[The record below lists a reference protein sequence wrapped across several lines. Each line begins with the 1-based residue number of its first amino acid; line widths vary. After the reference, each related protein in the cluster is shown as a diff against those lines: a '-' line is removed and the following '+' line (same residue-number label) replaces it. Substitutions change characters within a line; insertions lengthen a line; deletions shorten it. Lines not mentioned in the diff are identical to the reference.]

1 MYLSLLTRF
10 ESQLEMRFSEK
21 NKELF
26 KIFEIFDYSSPY
38 YFNTK
43 CPYLEVFI
51 KHYKHFQINILNLS
65 SEFNSAKSLL
75 KNKDILKPDL
85 YSIMNTLTLHS
96 GAFIETIKILH
107 IIITLPISTAS
118 NERFFSSLKRLKS
131 YIRTTMSDDRLSD
144 LMVISVEKED
154 AGKVNLNAAVD
165 EFAQLKV
172 RRYKFQNICINNL
185 LII

>member
-1 MYLSLLTRF
+1 MISQIFIFYTLIMYLYLLTRF

-43 CPYLEVFI
+43 GPYLKFFI
-51 KHYKHFQINILNLS
+51 EHYKHFQINIINLS

-131 YIRTTMSDDRLSD
+131 YIRTTMS
-144 LMVISVEKED
+144 V
-154 AGKVNLNAAVD
+154 
-165 EFAQLKV
+165 LKGCTRS
-172 RRYKFQNICINNL
+172 RRTSICVCVFICARTATYT
-185 LII
+185 